1 MLKCNREKMQ
11 IVESRDLSWFFEW
24 IVVNVQRREFKRMYI
39 CVCMYDCVESDM
51 NSLERKCDLLLS

>member
-1 MLKCNREKMQ
+1 MQ